1 MYAALKTVNKV
12 FKRSNKK
19 LEWVYDADEFGN
31 FITGKHKGTVGLIL
45 EIW

>member
-45 EIW
+45 EIG